1 MVGNFIKGLV
11 AGGLGFL
18 IWVVASLIE
27 VFVEWG
33 SESSIFFRLLMSL
46 GFLLMILAPLVF
58 WILLPTKNRWYSK
71 NYLKYPIF
79 GILGIF
85 SLIVLLSALSS
96 PSLPSYSFETNVNE
110 TTVSV
115 LIGKIKEGGLSDQ
128 LKIILE
134 NSEGKEID
142 GETIFDAENLKS
154 KRIDLKA
161 SVKEGNFTL
170 IVKNIKNEIIYQ
182 KIIEFKLPKYSFD
195 ILGIDDR
202 VNLTIRKR
210 EEGNIPDALVIRI
223 IEKKD
228 LLDSWWGYQKVE
240 STEIKGEKTLTL
252 TKNIGDF
259 SKEYVVQI
267 KNIKDEILF
276 NKTVVLKPKAVKFG
290 DYFVVDNIK
299 ITPYWASYTETY
311 RLYDKAKTGY
321 TFLVIEF
328 KGKNIGDRRSSASS
342 YDVKL
347 KTSKGYLYEKYSW
360 YGLSFDLLPEEEKT
374 DYLIFEIP
382 RDQSGVA
389 VYFKIGGEERILQ
402 L

>member
-27 VFVEWG
+27 AFVEWG
-33 SESSIFFRLLMSL
+33 SESSIFFRLLMSI

-85 SLIVLLSALSS
+85 SFIVLLSAFSP
-96 PSLPSYSFETNVNE
+96 PSLPSYSFETNVANL
-110 TTVSV
+110 TVSLSIEKV
-115 LIGKIKEGGLSDQ
+115 KEGGLSDR

-134 NSEGKEID
+134 NPEGKEID
-142 GETIFDAENLKS
+142 SETIFDAENLKS
-154 KRIDLKA
+154 KKIDLKT
-161 SVKEGNFTL
+161 SDKEGNYTL
-170 IVKNIKNEIIYQ
+170 TVKNVRNEIIYQ
-182 KIIEFKLPKYSFD
+182 KRLEFTLPKYSFD
-195 ILGIDDR
+195 ITTIDAE
-202 VNLTIRKR
+202 VNLTIRKIK
-210 EEGNIPDALVIRI
+210 EGNIPDTLEVAL
-223 IEKKD
+223 D
-228 LLDSWWGYQKVE
+228 DSWWNAQKVE
-240 STEIKGEKTLTL
+240 LKEEKILTL
-252 TKNIGDF
+252 KPKYKIEDF
-259 SKEYVVQI
+259 SKEYAI
-267 KNIKDEILF
+267 KVRNANNAVIF
-276 NKTVVLKPKAVKFG
+276 NKTVVLKPKTIKLG
-290 DYFVVDNIK
+290 ESFVVYNIK

-311 RLYDKAKTGY
+311 GSYAKAKTGY

-328 KGKNIGDRRSSASS
+328 KGKNIGDRRSSVSS
-342 YDVKL
+342 YDAKL

-382 RDQSGVA
+382 RDQSPVA
-389 VYFKIGGEERILQ
+389 VYFKIGDEERIFQ